1 MRKPQTIIELDK
13 ITAAR
18 KNFNQIFAELDKWA
32 LTEDPNVKMDKYNMH
47 RWGTIK
53 TPNVVN
59 ITKVYLDLQGRLYT
73 QISEEE
79 KVELKNK
86 INEFLAVQPKL
97 LEYAKLLDTI
107 K

>member
-1 MRKPQTIIELDK
+1 
-13 ITAAR
+13 
-18 KNFNQIFAELDKWA
+18 
-32 LTEDPNVKMDKYNMH
+32 MDKYNMH

-53 TPNVVN
+53 TPNIVN
-59 ITKVYLDLQGRLYT
+59 ITKVYLDLQGRLYS

-97 LEYAKLLDTI
+97 LEYANFLYTI

>member
-32 LTEDPNVKMDKYNMH
+32 LTENPKVKMDKYNMN

-59 ITKVYLDLQGRLYT
+59 ITKVYLDLRGRLYT
-73 QISEEE
+73 KISEEE

-97 LEYAKLLDTI
+97 LEYANFLYTI